1 MIVDASALIAVV
13 LKEPEWETY
22 ESALVNS
29 AENVMSPVN
38 SMEVFMR
45 LETIG
50 GEWLVQKFDALAAV
64 LRLKTEPIDELQLD
78 LAQTAFRRFG
88 KGRHK
93 AALNMGDCFAYALAK
108 ARNEPLLF
116 KGGDFSQTD
125 LEAAL

>member
-13 LKEPEWETY
+13 LKEPDWEPY
-22 ESALVNS
+22 EAALVNS
-29 AENVMSPVN
+29 AENVMSPIN
-38 SMEVFMR
+38 RMEVFMR
-45 LETIG
+45 LESIG
-50 GEWLVQKFDALAAV
+50 GEWLVQKFDALATV
-64 LRLKTEPIDELQLD
+64 LRLKTEPVDDLQLD
-78 LAQTAFRRFG
+78 LAQSAFRRFG